1 MTGPRVKSY
10 FIDYSLKKVMIDEFL
25 ANYFKDAGYAGMELF
40 KTPMGYRVVIY
51 AEYPGRI
58 IGRGGAII
66 RKLTTIL
73 QTHFKLENVNITVS
87 PVPDPDLNA
96 RVVAFRIVRALE
108 KEIPY
113 RRVAMAMLRRIMEA
127 GAVGAEII
135 ISGKLRSERARYEK
149 LKAGRIYKA
158 GDLVDYM
165 VDRAVGKALLKRGVY
180 GVEVVIV
187 KPHIRPPDHVEIRS
201 LKPEELEALKPVS
214 KEEKSEGEG

>member
-10 FIDYSLKKVMIDEFL
+10 FINYSLKKVMLDEFF
-25 ANYFKDAGYAGMELF
+25 ANYFKDAGYAGMELY
-40 KTPMGYRVVIY
+40 KTPTGYRVVVY

-58 IGRGGAII
+58 IGRGGSVI
-66 RKLTTIL
+66 RKLMTIL

-113 RRVAMAMLRRIMEA
+113 RRIAMAMLRRVMEA

-149 LKAGRIYKA
+149 MKAGRIYKA
-158 GDLVDYM
+158 GDTVDYM
-165 VDRAVGKALLKRGVY
+165 VDRAVAKALLKRGVY

-187 KPHIRPPDHVEIRS
+187 RPHIRPPDYIEYRT
-201 LKPEELEALKPVS
+201 LKPEELEELKPVEAEESLES
-214 KEEKSEGEG
+214 K

>member
-10 FIDYSLKKVMIDEFL
+10 FIDYSLKKVMLDEFF
-25 ANYFKDAGYAGMELF
+25 ANYFKDAGYAGMELY
-40 KTPMGYRVVIY
+40 KTPTGYRVVAY

-58 IGRGGAII
+58 IGRGGSVI
-66 RKLTTIL
+66 RKLMTIL

-113 RRVAMAMLRRIMEA
+113 RRVAMAMLRRVMEA

-149 LKAGRIYKA
+149 MKAGRIYKA
-158 GDLVDYM
+158 GDTVDYM
-165 VDRAVGKALLKRGVY
+165 VDRAVAKALLKRGVY

-187 KPHIRPPDHVEIRS
+187 RPHIRPPDYIEYRT
-201 LKPEELEALKPVS
+201 LKPEELEELKPVEVEESLES
-214 KEEKSEGEG
+214 K

>member
-10 FIDYSLKKVMIDEFL
+10 FIDYSLKKVMLDEFF
-25 ANYFKDAGYAGMELF
+25 ANYFKDAGYAGMELY
-40 KTPMGYRVVIY
+40 KTPTGYRVVVY

-58 IGRGGAII
+58 IGRGGSVI
-66 RKLTTIL
+66 RKLMTIL

-113 RRVAMAMLRRIMEA
+113 RRVAMAMLRRVMEA

-149 LKAGRIYKA
+149 MKAGRIYKA
-158 GDLVDYM
+158 GDTVDYM
-165 VDRAVGKALLKRGVY
+165 VDRAVAKALLKRGVY

-187 KPHIRPPDHVEIRS
+187 RPHIRPPDYIEYRT
-201 LKPEELEALKPVS
+201 LKPEELEELKPVEA
-214 KEEKSEGEG
+214 EESLENK

>member
-10 FIDYSLKKVMIDEFL
+10 FIDYSLKKVMLDEFF
-25 ANYFKDAGYAGMELF
+25 ANYFKDAGYAGMELY
-40 KTPMGYRVVIY
+40 KTPTGYRVVVY

-58 IGRGGAII
+58 IGRGGSVI
-66 RKLTTIL
+66 RKLMTIL

-113 RRVAMAMLRRIMEA
+113 RRVAMAMLRRVMEA

-149 LKAGRIYKA
+149 MKAGRIYKA
-158 GDLVDYM
+158 GDTVDYM
-165 VDRAVGKALLKRGVY
+165 VDRAVAKALLKRGVY

-187 KPHIRPPDHVEIRS
+187 RPHIRPPDYIEYRT
-201 LKPEELEALKPVS
+201 LKPEELEELKPIEA
-214 KEEKSEGEG
+214 EESLENK